1 MTTAILQIYDNLN
14 QLTRCRTLL
23 DTCSTANFITE
34 RLASRLQL
42 RKKKCSTSI
51 TILNQLTTSSISSL
65 TATIRSKSGGFEKTL
80 EFLVIPHIS
89 ETEPQQHIDR
99 SSIQI
104 PANLQLADPEFHKP
118 APVDMLLGTGITL
131 SLLSVGQIDLSPRN
145 GPELFLQ
152 KTQLGWVIGG
162 SVSSTTSREQQRPT
176 PSSIKSTQQKRN
188 TVPQV
193 TDESASPTSREADD
207 LPNDATQPTKGVQS
221 SANQDK
227 PPKRTCHVTQLEF
240 DVRRFWEIEE
250 GPSTRHLSS
259 EELACEEHFQ
269 RNVQR
274 DDTGRYIVALPFKRD
289 PACLGHSHNRALK
302 RFNSLQRRFKRDPAF
317 KNQYTTVMQE
327 YLDLGHMSEDTD
339 PNNNHGFFLPH
350 HAVVKETSMTTKL
363 RVVFDGSAKTD
374 TGVSLN
380 ETLMVGPTIQEDL
393 FSHILRFRL
402 HNYVLTGDIEKMYRQ
417 FLLREEDRKFQRVI
431 WTNPRGEVKT
441 FKLNTVTFGLSPAP
455 FLATRCLQQLAEDE
469 GHRFKY
475 AGHIVRRDLYVDDLL
490 TGAATVEETISIR
503 DEVSDLLHHAGLNI
517 CQWASNC
524 PTILQGLPEGSVNV
538 KLEAHDDKTLKTLG
552 VAWNSLEDSIVYSVT
567 PIAVDTRVTKRT
579 ILSNI
584 AKIFDPLG
592 LLGPVIITAKL
603 IMQKLWQIKL
613 DWDKSVPH
621 NIHSTWVNYCSQ
633 LNLLNNM
640 AFPRPI
646 LLSDVAATQLHGFC
660 DASEIGYGACIYLRS
675 SNANGQIQSRLLCAK
690 SRVAPLKSVTL
701 PRLELCGAQLLV
713 KLYATV
719 LNSIHVR
726 IDQTIFWTDSTI
738 TLHWINS
745 SPHLLKAFVA
755 NRVSDIQTKTS
766 SNMWRHVLSKDNP
779 ADALSRGQLPVEFI
793 QNSVWKHGL
802 SWLSQDESF
811 WPQLKLP
818 SLDMLPEIRSKTCLL
833 TTTAA
838 SCEILQRYSSIT
850 KLQRIVAYCLRFK
863 PDNRFKGPVSAE
875 ELNTANKTILRL
887 TQRECFAEEMQ
898 DLSQGRRVHRKSKL
912 NTLDPFLD
920 RDGVIRVGGRLKHAD
935 IPYSQQHP
943 IVLPKS
949 HHLTTLI
956 LRNEHLR
963 SMHAGVQATLYS
975 TRQRYWPLD
984 GRNQTRKVIRQ
995 CIKCFRANPPNTECM
1010 MGDLPKARVNEDRPF
1025 NNVGVD
1031 YCGPFFVKEKKFRNR
1046 NRIKVYV
1053 AVFVCLAVKAVHLE
1067 LVSDMTT
1074 DGFLAALRRFTARR
1088 GKCHAIYSDNGT
1100 NFVGANRE
1108 LKEIHQLLSSQDHQR
1123 KVDAYLTNE
1132 GINWHFIPPR
1142 SPNFGGLWE
1151 AAVKSFKHHMRRV
1164 IANELLTFE
1173 ELNTFIIEIEAILNS
1188 RPLTPLSS
1196 DPNDLC
1202 ALTPGHFLIGSA
1214 LNTLPEV
1221 DITTTPSNKLSIW
1234 QHLQKLK
1241 RDFWAR
1247 WYKEYLNE
1255 LNIRH
1260 KWTSGSHD
1268 IKTGTL
1274 VLVKE
1279 DNLPPMQWALGRVL
1293 EVHPGT
1299 DGIIRAVTIQTVQGN
1314 IKRNIRQL
1322 APLPTNVGREL

>member
-1 MTTAILQIYDNLN
+1 MQNAVGHVFNGKLHHGTAGVKAPATQEEMLN
-14 QLTRCRTLL
+14 VHYNIKPTNDVEYFLTHGN
-23 DTCSTANFITE
+23 DPIE
-34 RLASRLQL
+34 
-42 RKKKCSTSI
+42 
-51 TILNQLTTSSISSL
+51 
-65 TATIRSKSGGFEKTL
+65 
-80 EFLVIPHIS
+80 
-89 ETEPQQHIDR
+89 
-99 SSIQI
+99 I

-118 APVDMLLGTGITL
+118 ASVDMLLGTGITL

-188 TVPQV
+188 AVPQV

-207 LPNDATQPTKGVQS
+207 SPNDATQPTNNKGVQS
-221 SANQDK
+221 SANQEK

-240 DVRRFWEIEE
+240 DVKRFWEIEE

-259 EELACEEHFQ
+259 EELACEDHFQ

-274 DDTGRYIVALPFKRD
+274 DDTGQYIVALPFKNF
-289 PACLGHSHNRALK
+289 S
-302 RFNSLQRRFKRDPAF
+302 SLQRRLKRDPAF
-317 KNQYTTVMQE
+317 KNQYAAVMQE

-363 RVVFDGSAKTD
+363 RVVFDGSTKTD

-380 ETLMVGPTIQEDL
+380 EALMVGPTIQEDL

-402 HNYVLTGDIEKMYRQ
+402 HNYVLTGDIEKILETYLSHCVS
-417 FLLREEDRKFQRVI
+417 FENDR
-431 WTNPRGEVKT
+431 
-441 FKLNTVTFGLSPAP
+441 
-455 FLATRCLQQLAEDE
+455 
-469 GHRFKY
+469 
-475 AGHIVRRDLYVDDLL
+475 
-490 TGAATVEETISIR
+490 ATVEEIISIR
-503 DEVSDLLHHAGLNI
+503 DEVIDLLHHAGLNI
-517 CQWASNC
+517 RQWASNC

-603 IMQKLWQIKL
+603 IMQKLWQVKL
-613 DWDKSVPH
+613 DWDESVPH
-621 NIHSTWVNYCSQ
+621 NIHSTWINYCSQ

-745 SPHLLKAFVA
+745 SPHLLKAFVV

-793 QNSVWKHGL
+793 QNSVWKHGP

-838 SCEILQRYSSIT
+838 LCEILQRCSSIT

-920 RDGVIRVGGRLKHAD
+920 RDGIIRVGGRLKHSD
-935 IPYSQQHP
+935 IPYSQRHP

-1214 LNTLPEV
+1214 LNTLPEFHN
-1221 DITTTPSNKLSIW
+1221 PP
-1234 QHLQKLK
+1234 
-1241 RDFWAR
+1241 
-1247 WYKEYLNE
+1247 
-1255 LNIRH
+1255 
-1260 KWTSGSHD
+1260 
-1268 IKTGTL
+1268 
-1274 VLVKE
+1274 
-1279 DNLPPMQWALGRVL
+1279 LPRFLMISDPAIQLL
-1293 EVHPGT
+1293 THS
-1299 DGIIRAVTIQTVQGN
+1299 IIRTFHSCGPPRPHYIICSSLTVLCDYSGF
-1314 IKRNIRQL
+1314 
-1322 APLPTNVGREL
+1322 